1 MTEVRH
7 VLELLDALDHQESSS
22 EEDAPDKPVISS
34 ATMLEALID
43 NDFDLSSAIVS
54 MYHDA

>member
-1 MTEVRH
+1 MTGVRH
-7 VLELLDALDHQESSS
+7 VLELLDALYRQESAS
-22 EEDAPDKPVISS
+22 EEDAPGTPVISS

-54 MYHDA
+54 IYHDA